1 MNPSYTDK
9 LKHFQVY
16 RLSTTSALNGAVAAF
31 YPGVQEKIAELTGGD
46 YYVGFTSLH
55 EAMIQSVQLFTA
67 FNVRESVR
75 YVNSNFPRDEV
86 LTNKVFRYNTES
98 GKLEVM

>member
-16 RLSTTSALNGAVAAF
+16 RLSTTSALNGEVAAF